1 MSFKMEMKRKTI
13 LFDLDGTLLPMDM
26 AAFEKAYFA
35 GLCKKMAEHIEPKEL
50 YHHIWEG
57 TKRMIRNDGK
67 KTNQEVFQ
75 TYLNEHTPLNYDVCE
90 PTFLDY
96 YEHEFQ
102 DCVMACQ
109 ISERSRKIIDVL
121 QEKGYQTAIAT
132 NPIFPQIATDSRLKW
147 LGIDPARFPL
157 VTTFEHSHHAKPD
170 PRYYQEV
177 CERLQVNPHDCV
189 MVGNDVIEDGV
200 AATLGMRVMFITD
213 CLLHEEKMS
222 EVDHEMGTL
231 AEFHEWCLQLPKAGS
246 MDGFDRS

>member
-1 MSFKMEMKRKTI
+1 
-13 LFDLDGTLLPMDM
+13 
-26 AAFEKAYFA
+26 
-35 GLCKKMAEHIEPKEL
+35 
-50 YHHIWEG
+50 
-57 TKRMIRNDGK
+57 
-67 KTNQEVFQ
+67 
-75 TYLNEHTPLNYDVCE
+75 
-90 PTFLDY
+90 
-96 YEHEFQ
+96 
-102 DCVMACQ
+102 MACQ

-121 QEKGYQTAIAT
+121 QEKGYRTAIAT

-189 MVGNDVIEDGV
+189 MVGNDVIEDGI

-213 CLLHEEKMS
+213 CLLHEEKLS

-246 MDGFDRS
+246 VDGSDRS